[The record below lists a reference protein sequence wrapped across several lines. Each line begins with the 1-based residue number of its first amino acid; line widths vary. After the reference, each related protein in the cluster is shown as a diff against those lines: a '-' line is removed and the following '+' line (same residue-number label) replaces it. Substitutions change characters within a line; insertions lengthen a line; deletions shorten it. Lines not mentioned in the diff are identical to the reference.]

1 MFPPPACL
9 PSTTYSQAS
18 IVLSIR
24 LPGPLGLTAPERIPA
39 RNLQAPV
46 RRNLLSSGTQTYSK
60 DYAELINFHTE
71 LPADKDLFPGGSHD
85 KVATAM
91 HSYIMAPN
99 SSQVI
104 GLDGEFGSG
113 KSSILTM
120 LGSKLKATDDSYRVW
135 LFDCE
140 QNYQGSTKSNFI
152 ELFTEQLL
160 KDVAAGSA
168 EAESLAKSR
177 DVALGREFEY
187 TKITTSHASAWALA
201 LLASLFF
208 STSAF
213 KEIFKL
219 TKPAVETL
227 AKPVV
232 EVSSTLLLVN
242 WAALLSPFLVLLF
255 AWLFNRKKKVG
266 KANKKW
272 SLLSL
277 FKGSSEDTI
286 NEKIETAKE
295 VTPLDLKRTL
305 SYQLTLVT
313 AQHYVVILDNLDRLP
328 KDSLRSVWSDLEIF
342 TSVASAENLTV
353 VVPFCSNKVA
363 AYLGADADRKY
374 DSRDFIAKKFP
385 VVFRAPPVI
394 TSGWKDGFK
403 RLWGHTFPAADAQM
417 SEQCAHLLHRHSPM
431 ANGLVTPRLQKKY
444 INDIATTALVVGE
457 QINLVC
463 IAAHIL
469 LCRYS
474 EVPMEEIL
482 RRDGISQAFKAANE
496 VDDATAAKY
505 AQTQALLGV
514 LCGEGM
520 EEGWQIQLLQIHF
533 LTTSKIAIAE
543 LIDEPLLNA
552 VDSGDE
558 NKLFSLTSLFGFA
571 DAFKRY
577 LATGPTL
584 SVLLPVISAAHA
596 KHGGEWAAD
605 LMKQLNAERL
615 EVLPKKSRGNAAFY
629 QSVEKCIELGL
640 DRGLIIAHGKSL
652 ADSIDV
658 RIGEPYEEAEF
669 AVLKAD
675 LVEYDEYLNGVGE
688 TFDGMVLDRV
698 ECVMHLLPAINQMK
712 VIRAIDFEPSDKAYP
727 NANLQLVS
735 TDDHALTASPLDSD
749 QVVPALVWA
758 YKHRSVAEGV
768 VGGISAGE
776 VAVIAK
782 LCDGGS
788 EEAAVVCLALAETID
803 STVLTTLA
811 SLLSSD
817 PTDTVRTVAAI
828 VYMREMDP
836 ATLKTI
842 PDLDQVFVSELF
854 WALGNATLKC
864 TDLLP
869 LVTSEVAE
877 TVAPYIAKLIKEK
890 NLSRL
895 PVPWMMKNFTVLTDV
910 VEPAGVSADE
920 VLSWFES
927 WDLRTEQ
934 GLKQLNEVD
943 LNFLDLALASGG
955 ERFKNFKTFAFKLVD
970 APSRTEEQWCAVI
983 GQALPQMTKI
993 LQATPARGMNLS
1005 GASTIAD
1012 SIVASLNLYVG
1023 GDAEFELDGATIAI
1037 LQAMIEV
1044 LDPPLKHVVGARLRS
1059 LFYSDPQQIDRLI
1072 SVLQSFASLIQDIQ
1086 PTNADEASRL
1096 IRLLDAVGRTPASAD
1111 KVALFLDSKA
1121 DQIGAYRYSKDLREA
1136 MVSVVAKLKT
1146 QAPRLYKKFA
1156 SKKWFASLFKP
1167 GDTEETTSE
1176 A

>member
-1 MFPPPACL
+1 
-9 PSTTYSQAS
+9 
-18 IVLSIR
+18 
-24 LPGPLGLTAPERIPA
+24 
-39 RNLQAPV
+39 
-46 RRNLLSSGTQTYSK
+46 
-60 DYAELINFHTE
+60 LINFHTE

-120 LGSKLKATDDSYRVW
+120 LGSKLKASDDSYRVW

-160 KDVAAGSA
+160 KDVEAGSV

-213 KEIFKL
+213 KELFKL
-219 TKPAVETL
+219 AKPSAETL
-227 AKPVV
+227 VKPVV
-232 EVSSTLLLVN
+232 EVPSILISVN
-242 WAALLSPFLVLLF
+242 WVALLSPVLVLLF
-255 AWLFNRKKKVG
+255 AWLFNRNKKVG

-277 FKGSSEDTI
+277 FRGSSEDTI

-305 SYQLTLVT
+305 SNQLTLVT

-328 KDSLRSVWSDLEIF
+328 KDNLRSVWSDLEIF

-403 RLWGHTFPAADAQM
+403 RLWEHTFQDVDAQL
-417 SEQCAHLLHRHSPM
+417 SEQCAQLLHRHSPM

-482 RRDGISQAFKAANE
+482 RRDGISQTFKTANE

-505 AQTQALLGV
+505 AQTQSLLEG

-552 VDSGDE
+552 IESGDE
-558 NKLFSLTSLFGFA
+558 NKLYSLTSLFGFA

-577 LATGPTL
+577 LATIPTL
-584 SVLLPVISAAHA
+584 SVLLPVVSAAHA

-605 LMKQLNAERL
+605 LMKLLNAERL
-615 EVLPKKSRGNAAFY
+615 QVLPKPSRGNAAFY
-629 QSVEKCIELGL
+629 QCIEKCIELGL
-640 DRGLIIAHGKSL
+640 DRGLISTHGKSL
-652 ADSIDV
+652 SDSINL

-675 LVEYDEYLNGVGE
+675 LVEYDLYLNGVGE
-688 TFDGMVLDRV
+688 TFDGLLLDRV
-698 ECVMHLLPAINQMK
+698 ECVMHLLPAIEEMK
-712 VIRAIDFEPSDKAYP
+712 VIRVIDFEPSEKAYP

-758 YKHRSVAEGV
+758 YKHRSVTEGV
-768 VGGISAGE
+768 VGGISAAE
-776 VAVIAK
+776 VAEIAK

-788 EEAAVVCLALAETID
+788 VNAAVVCLALAETID
-803 STVLTTLA
+803 STVLSTLA
-811 SLLSSD
+811 SLLASD
-817 PTDTVRTVAAI
+817 PTDTVRAVGAI
-828 VYMREMDP
+828 VYMRESDP
-836 ATLKTI
+836 ATLASI
-842 PDLDQVFVSELF
+842 PVLDQVFVSELF
-854 WALGNATLKC
+854 WALGNAALKC
-864 TDLLP
+864 TDILP
-869 LVTSEVAE
+869 LVTSEVASAI
-877 TVAPYIAKLIKEK
+877 APYIAKLIKRK
-890 NLSRL
+890 KLSRL
-895 PVPWMMKNFTVLTDV
+895 PIPWMMKNFTALTDAV
-910 VEPAGVSADE
+910 GPEGVSVDE

-934 GLKQLNEVD
+934 GLKQLHEVD
-943 LNFLDLALASGG
+943 LSFLGLALATESG
-955 ERFKNFKTFAFKLVD
+955 RFKNFKTFAFKVVD
-970 APSRTEEQWCAVI
+970 APNRTEEQWCAIIV
-983 GQALPQMTKI
+983 QALPQMTKI
-993 LQATPARGMNLS
+993 FQAIKAQGMNLS

-1012 SIVASLNLYVG
+1012 SVVASLSQYVG
-1023 GDAEFELDGATIAI
+1023 GAAKFELDSATVSL

-1044 LDPPLKHVVGARLRS
+1044 LDPQLKHVVGARLRS

-1072 SVLQSFASLIQDIQ
+1072 AVLQNFASLIQDIQ
-1086 PTNADEASRL
+1086 PINSDEASRL
-1096 IRLLDAVGRTPASAD
+1096 IRLLDSVGRTSASTD
-1111 KVALFLDSKA
+1111 KVALFLDTKA

-1136 MVSVVAKLKT
+1136 MVSVVAKLKN

-1156 SKKWFASLFKP
+1156 SKKWFASLFKSSVN
-1167 GDTEETTSE
+1167 EETTGE
-1176 A
+1176 V

>member
-1 MFPPPACL
+1 MAWIRTDSSEESAGPGEHHPF
-9 PSTTYSQAS
+9 ST
-18 IVLSIR
+18 
-24 LPGPLGLTAPERIPA
+24 
-39 RNLQAPV
+39 
-46 RRNLLSSGTQTYSK
+46 GTQTHSK

-120 LGSKLKATDDSYRVW
+120 LGVKLKVSDDSYRVW

-160 KDVAAGSA
+160 KDVAAGST

-213 KEIFKL
+213 RQIFKL
-219 TKPAVETL
+219 TKPAAESL
-227 AKPVV
+227 AKPMA

-305 SYQLTLVT
+305 SNQLMQVT

-342 TSVASAENLTV
+342 TSVATAKNLTV

-403 RLWGHTFPAADAQM
+403 KLYGHTFPDADSQLA
-417 SEQCAHLLHRHSPM
+417 EQCAQLLHRHSPM
-431 ANGLVTPRLQKKY
+431 ANGLVTPRLQKKF
-444 INDIATTALVVGE
+444 INDIATTALVVGD

-482 RRDGISQAFKAANE
+482 RRDGISQAFRAVNE
-496 VDDATAAKY
+496 IDDVIAAKY
-505 AQTQALLGV
+505 LQTQTLLGM

-543 LIDEPLLNA
+543 LIDEPLLSA
-552 VDSGDE
+552 FESSDE
-558 NKLFSLTSLFGFA
+558 NKLLSLTSLFGFA

-577 LATGPTL
+577 LATTPTL
-584 SVLLPVISAAHA
+584 SVVLPVISAAHA
-596 KHGGEWAAD
+596 KHGGEWAAA
-605 LMKQLNAERL
+605 LMKQLNAERIP
-615 EVLPKKSRGNAAFY
+615 VLPKESRGSAAFY
-629 QSVEKCIELGL
+629 QSLEKCIELGF
-640 DRGLIIAHGKSL
+640 DRDLIAEHGNSL
-652 ADSIDV
+652 EDSIGL
-658 RIGEPYEEAEF
+658 RIDEPYEETEF

-675 LVEYDEYLNGVGE
+675 LFEYDAYLSGVGE
-688 TFDGMVLDRV
+688 TYDGMILDKV
-698 ECVMHLLPAINQMK
+698 ECVMHLLPSISKMK
-712 VIRAIDFEPSDKAYP
+712 VIRAIDFEPSEQAYP

-735 TDDHALTASPLDSD
+735 TEDNGLFASPLASD
-749 QVVPALVWA
+749 QLVPALIWA
-758 YKHRSVAEGV
+758 YKHRSIDNGV
-768 VGGISAGE
+768 IGGISASD

-782 LCDGGS
+782 LCDGGLAD
-788 EEAAVVCLALAETID
+788 EKIVCLALADTID
-803 STVLTTLA
+803 TTVLKTLA
-811 SLLSSD
+811 SVLSSN
-817 PTDTVRTVAAI
+817 PTDTVSAVAAI
-828 VYMREMDP
+828 VYMRETDP
-836 ATLKTI
+836 ATLATV
-842 PDLDQVFVSELF
+842 PNLNQVFVSELF

-864 TDLLP
+864 TDILS
-869 LVTSEVAE
+869 LVTSELAE
-877 TVAPYIAKLIKEK
+877 AIAPYIAKLIKKK
-890 NLSRL
+890 NISRL
-895 PVPWMMKNFTVLTDV
+895 PMLWIMKNFTALIEV
-910 VEPAGVSADE
+910 VEPAGLSADE
-920 VLSWFES
+920 VLSWFEG
-927 WDLRTEQ
+927 WDVHTEQ
-934 GLKQLNEVD
+934 GIKQLHEVD
-943 LNFLDLALASGG
+943 LKLLDLVFATEG
-955 ERFKNFKTFAFKLVD
+955 ERFRNFKALAFGLVD
-970 APSRTEEQWCAVI
+970 APSRTEEEWCTVV
-983 GQALPQMTKI
+983 GKALPQMTKI
-993 LQATPARGMNLS
+993 LQATPGRDMTLS

-1012 SIVASLNLYVG
+1012 SVVTTLSRYVSG
-1023 GDAEFELDGATIAI
+1023 EVEFVLDSATIAI
-1037 LQAMIEV
+1037 LDAMIEL

-1059 LFYSDPQQIDRLI
+1059 IFYSDPQSIDRLI
-1072 SVLQSFASLIQDIQ
+1072 SVLQSFAPLIQDIQ
-1086 PTNADEASRL
+1086 PINAEEASRL
-1096 IRLLDAVGRTPASAD
+1096 IRVLEAVGRTSASAD

-1121 DQIGAYRYSKDLREA
+1121 DQIGAYRYSKALREA

-1156 SKKWFASLFKP
+1156 SKKWFASLFNDR
-1167 GDTEETTSE
+1167 DTDETTRD

>member
-1 MFPPPACL
+1 
-9 PSTTYSQAS
+9 
-18 IVLSIR
+18 
-24 LPGPLGLTAPERIPA
+24 
-39 RNLQAPV
+39 
-46 RRNLLSSGTQTYSK
+46 
-60 DYAELINFHTE
+60 
-71 LPADKDLFPGGSHD
+71 
-85 KVATAM
+85 M

-120 LGSKLKATDDSYRVW
+120 LGSKLKASDDSYRVW

-140 QNYQGSTKSNFI
+140 QNYQGSIKSNFI

-160 KDVAAGSA
+160 RDVDVGSA
-168 EAESLAKSR
+168 DAESLAKSR

-219 TKPAVETL
+219 TKPAAELL

-232 EVSSTLLLVN
+232 EVSNTFLFVN
-242 WAALLSPFLVLLF
+242 WIALLSPVLVLIL
-255 AWLFNRKKKVG
+255 AWLFNRKKTVG

-305 SYQLTLVT
+305 SQQLKLVT
-313 AQHYVVILDNLDRLP
+313 GQHYVVILDNLDRLP

-342 TSVASAENLTV
+342 TSVASAENLSV

-403 RLWGHTFPAADAQM
+403 KLYGHTFSAADPQLGEYCAQ
-417 SEQCAHLLHRHSPM
+417 LLHRHSPM

-444 INDIATTALVVGE
+444 INDIATTALVVGDH
-457 QINLVC
+457 INLVC

-474 EVPMEEIL
+474 ELPMEEVL
-482 RRDGISQAFKAANE
+482 RRDGISQAFTTANKI
-496 VDDATAAKY
+496 DDAAAAKY
-505 AQTQALLGV
+505 VQTQKLLEV
-514 LCGEGM
+514 LCGDGV

-543 LIDEPLLNA
+543 LIDEPLFNA
-552 VDSGDE
+552 IDSGDFD
-558 NKLFSLTSLFGFA
+558 KLFSLTSLFGFA

-577 LATGPTL
+577 LTTAPAL
-584 SVLLPVISAAHA
+584 SALLPVINAAYA
-596 KHGGEWAAD
+596 KHGGEWATD
-605 LMKQLNAERL
+605 LMKQINAERL
-615 EVLPKKSRGNAAFY
+615 QVLPAQSRGSGAFY
-629 QSVEKCIELGL
+629 QSIEKCIELGL
-640 DRGLIIAHGKSL
+640 DRRLITGRGNSL
-652 ADSIDV
+652 KDSINK
-658 RIGEPYEEAEF
+658 RIGEPYEETEF
-669 AVLKAD
+669 VVLKAD
-675 LVEYDEYLNGVGE
+675 LVEYDAYLTAVGDK
-688 TFDGMVLDRV
+688 FDGMVLGRA
-698 ECVMHLLPAINQMK
+698 ECFMHLLPAIGEMK
-712 VIRAIDFEPSDKAYP
+712 AIRAIDFQPSEKAYA
-727 NANLQLVS
+727 NVNLQLVS
-735 TDDHALTASPLDSD
+735 TGDDVLSAAPLGNE

-758 YKHRSVAEGV
+758 YKHRRVTDGV
-768 VGGISAGE
+768 VGGISGAD
-776 VAVIAK
+776 VAVIAT
-782 LCDGGS
+782 LCNGGS
-788 EEAAVVCLALAETID
+788 EAAAVVCLALAETID
-803 STVLTTLA
+803 STVLTTVA
-811 SLLSSD
+811 SLLSID
-817 PTDTVRTVAAI
+817 PNDTVRAVAAI
-828 VYMREMDP
+828 VYMRNADL
-836 ATLKTI
+836 ATLATI
-842 PDLDQVFVSELF
+842 PDLDQVFASELF

-864 TDLLP
+864 TDILS
-869 LVTSEVAE
+869 LVTSEMAQ
-877 TVAPYIAKLIKEK
+877 ASASYISKLIKQ
-890 NLSRL
+890 NNFSRL
-895 PVPWMMKNFTVLTDV
+895 PVQWIMKNYTALNDV
-910 VEPAGVSADE
+910 IRPVGVSEDE
-920 VLSWFES
+920 VLSWFEA
-927 WDLRTEQ
+927 WDVSTEQ
-934 GLKQLNEVD
+934 GFKQLDELD
-943 LNFLDLALASGG
+943 LNLLDSVLATGS
-955 ERFKNFKTFAFKLVD
+955 ERFKNFKMFAFRMVD
-970 APSRTEEQWCAVI
+970 VPSRTEEQWCAVI

-993 LQATPARGMNLS
+993 LQATSARDMNLS

-1012 SIVASLNLYVG
+1012 SVVASLNHYVG
-1023 GDAEFELDGATIAI
+1023 GDAEFELNRATISI

-1044 LDPPLKHVVGARLRS
+1044 LDPPLQHVVGARLRS
-1059 LFYSDPQQIDRLI
+1059 LFYSDPQKIDRLI
-1072 SVLQSFASLIQDIQ
+1072 CVLQSFASLIQDIQ

-1096 IRLLDAVGRTPASAD
+1096 IRLLDAVGRTSTSAD
-1111 KVALFLDSKA
+1111 KVVLFVDSKA
-1121 DQIGAYRYSKDLREA
+1121 DQIGAYRYSTDLREA
-1136 MVSVVAKLKT
+1136 MVSVVSKLKI

-1156 SKKWFASLFKP
+1156 SKKWFASLFKKEDAE
-1167 GDTEETTSE
+1167 G
-1176 A
+1176 

>member
-1 MFPPPACL
+1 M
-9 PSTTYSQAS
+9 
-18 IVLSIR
+18 
-24 LPGPLGLTAPERIPA
+24 
-39 RNLQAPV
+39 
-46 RRNLLSSGTQTYSK
+46 
-60 DYAELINFHTE
+60 INFHTE
-71 LPADKDLFPGGSHD
+71 LPADTDLFPGGSHD

-120 LGSKLKATDDSYRVW
+120 LGAKLKASDDSYRVW

-160 KDVAAGSA
+160 KDVEVGSVEA
-168 EAESLAKSR
+168 EALAKSR

-187 TKITTSHASAWALA
+187 TKITTSHASAWAMA

-213 KEIFKL
+213 KEVFKL
-219 TKPAVETL
+219 TSPAAEPL
-227 AKPVV
+227 AKPVI
-232 EVSSTLLLVN
+232 EASGTLLLVN
-242 WAALLSPFLVLLF
+242 WAALLSPVLVLLF

-305 SYQLTLVT
+305 SHQLTLVT

-385 VVFRAPPVI
+385 VVFRSPPVI

-403 RLWGHTFPAADAQM
+403 RLWGHTFPAAAAQL
-417 SEQCAHLLHRHSPM
+417 SEQCAQLLHRHSPM

-444 INDIATTALVVGE
+444 INDIATTALVVGD

-482 RRDGISQAFKAANE
+482 RRGGISQAFKDANS

-505 AQTQALLGV
+505 AQTQALLGI

-533 LTTSKIAIAE
+533 LTTSEIAIAE

-552 VDSGDE
+552 FDSGDE

-577 LATGPTL
+577 LATAPTL

-596 KHGGEWAAD
+596 KHGGDWAAD
-605 LMKQLNAERL
+605 IMKQLNAERL
-615 EVLPKKSRGNAAFY
+615 EVLPKNSRGDASFY
-629 QSVEKCIELGL
+629 RSVEKCIELGL
-640 DRGLIIAHGKSL
+640 ERGLIAEHGKSL
-652 ADSIDV
+652 ADSIDAMMSD
-658 RIGEPYEEAEF
+658 PYEAEEF
-669 AVLKAD
+669 ALLKAD
-675 LVEYDEYLNGVGE
+675 LVEFDAYLHAAGE
-688 TFDGMVLDRV
+688 TFDGMVLERV
-698 ECVMHLLPAINQMK
+698 ECVMHLLPTIKELK
-712 VIRAIDFEPSDKAYP
+712 VIRAIDFSPSEKAYP

-735 TDDHALTASPLDSD
+735 TSAHALTASPLASD

-758 YKHRSVAEGV
+758 YKHRRVTEGV
-768 VGGISAGE
+768 VGGISAAE
-776 VAVIAK
+776 VTVIAQ
-782 LCDGGS
+782 LCNGGS
-788 EEAAVVCLALAETID
+788 EDAAVVCLALAETID

-811 SLLSSD
+811 SLLSSA
-817 PTDTVRTVAAI
+817 PTDTVRAVAAI
-828 VYMREMDP
+828 VYMRETDP
-836 ATLKTI
+836 TTLAAI
-842 PDLDQVFVSELF
+842 PDLDQVFASELF
-854 WALGNATLKC
+854 WALGNAVLKS
-864 TDLLP
+864 TDILP
-869 LVTSEVAE
+869 LVTTEVAE
-877 TVAPYIAKLIKEK
+877 AIAPYIGKLIQKK
-890 NLSRL
+890 NLGRL
-895 PVPWMMKNFTVLTDV
+895 SVPWMMKNFTALADV
-910 VEPAGVSADE
+910 VGPAGVSTDE
-920 VLSWFES
+920 VLSWFEG
-927 WDLRTEQ
+927 WDQHTELS
-934 GLKQLNEVD
+934 LKQLHEVD
-943 LNFLDLALASGG
+943 LNLLDLALATGG
-955 ERFKNFKTFAFKLVD
+955 ERFKNFKTFAFRLVD
-970 APSRTEEQWCAVI
+970 TPSRTEEQWCAMI
-983 GQALPQMTKI
+983 GEALPQMTKI
-993 LQATPARGMNLS
+993 LQATQARGIDLS
-1005 GASTIAD
+1005 GASAIAD
-1012 SIVASLNLYVG
+1012 SVVASLNHYVSG
-1023 GDAEFELDGATIAI
+1023 EAEFGLDSATINL

-1044 LDPPLKHVVGARLRS
+1044 LDTPLKHVVGVRLRS

-1072 SVLQSFASLIQDIQ
+1072 AVLQGFASLIQDIQ

-1096 IRLLDAVGRTPASAD
+1096 IRLLDAVGRTSASAD

-1121 DQIGAYRYSKDLREA
+1121 DQIGAYRYSNDLREA
-1136 MVSVVAKLKT
+1136 MVSVVAKLET

-1156 SKKWFASLFKP
+1156 SKKWFSSLFKSR
-1167 GDTEETTSE
+1167 DSEERTGE

>member
-1 MFPPPACL
+1 M
-9 PSTTYSQAS
+9 
-18 IVLSIR
+18 
-24 LPGPLGLTAPERIPA
+24 
-39 RNLQAPV
+39 
-46 RRNLLSSGTQTYSK
+46 
-60 DYAELINFHTE
+60 INFHTE
-71 LPADKDLFPGGSHD
+71 LPTEEDLFPGGSHA

-120 LGSKLKATDDSYRVW
+120 LGSKLKASDDSYRVW

-160 KDVAAGSA
+160 RDVDVDSA
-168 EAESLAKSR
+168 EAASLAKSR

-219 TKPAVETL
+219 TKPAAEL
-227 AKPVV
+227 LGKPVV
-232 EVSSTLLLVN
+232 EASNTFVFVN
-242 WAALLSPFLVLLF
+242 WTALLSPVLVLVL
-255 AWLFNRKKKVG
+255 AWLFNRKKTVG

-313 AQHYVVILDNLDRLP
+313 SQHYVVVLDNLDRLP

-403 RLWGHTFPAADAQM
+403 KLYDHTFPAADAQLA
-417 SEQCAHLLHRHSPM
+417 EYCAQLLHRHSPM

-444 INDIATTALVVGE
+444 INDIATTALVMGE
-457 QINLVC
+457 HINLVC
-463 IAAHIL
+463 VSAHIL

-474 EVPMEEIL
+474 ELPMEEIL
-482 RRDGISQAFKAANE
+482 RRDGISQAFKTANKI
-496 VDDATAAKY
+496 DDATAAKY
-505 AQTQALLGV
+505 AQTQKLLGV
-514 LCGEGM
+514 LCGEGV

-543 LIDEPLLNA
+543 LIDEPLFNA
-552 VDSGDE
+552 IDSGDVE
-558 NKLFSLTSLFGFA
+558 KLFSLTSLFGFA

-577 LATGPTL
+577 LTTSPTL
-584 SVLLPVISAAHA
+584 SALLPVIDAAYA
-596 KHGGEWAAD
+596 KYGGEWATD

-615 EVLPKKSRGNAAFY
+615 QMLPTQSRGNAAFY
-629 QSVEKCIELGL
+629 QSVEKCIALGL
-640 DRGLIIAHGKSL
+640 DRGLVTGRGKSL
-652 ADSIDV
+652 KDSIDK
-658 RIGEPYEEAEF
+658 RIDEPYEETEF

-675 LVEYDEYLNGVGE
+675 LVEYDVYLSAVGE
-688 TFDGMVLDRV
+688 TFEGMVLERG
-698 ECVMHLLPAINQMK
+698 ESFMHLMPTISGMK
-712 VIRAIDFEPSDKAYP
+712 AIRAIDFEPSEKAYA
-727 NANLQLVS
+727 NLNLQLVS
-735 TDDHALTASPLDSD
+735 TADHALTAVPLDSD

-758 YKHRSVAEGV
+758 YKYRRVKEGV
-768 VGGISAGE
+768 VGGISEAD
-776 VAVIAK
+776 VAVIAT

-788 EEAAVVCLALAETID
+788 EAAALVCLALAETID
-803 STVLTTLA
+803 STVLTTVA

-817 PTDTVRTVAAI
+817 PNDTVRAVAAI
-828 VYMREMDP
+828 VYIRKTDL
-836 ATLKTI
+836 ATLATV
-842 PDLDQVFVSELF
+842 PDLDQVFTSELF
-854 WALGNATLKC
+854 WALGNATLKS
-864 TDLLP
+864 TDILS
-869 LVTSEVAE
+869 LVTSEMAQ
-877 TVAPYIAKLIKEK
+877 ASASYISKLIKQ
-890 NLSRL
+890 NNFARL
-895 PVPWMMKNFTVLTDV
+895 PVPWMMKNYTALTDV
-910 VEPAGVSADE
+910 VGSAGVSEDE
-920 VLSWFES
+920 VLSWFEA
-927 WDLRTEQ
+927 WDESTEQ
-934 GLKQLNEVD
+934 GFKQLREID
-943 LNFLDLALASGG
+943 LNLLDLVLATGS
-955 ERFKNFKTFAFKLVD
+955 ERFKNFKVFAFRMVD
-970 APSRTEEQWCAVI
+970 VPNRTEEQWCAVI

-993 LQATPARGMNLS
+993 LHATSARDMNLS
-1005 GASTIAD
+1005 GAATIAD
-1012 SIVASLNLYVG
+1012 SVVASLNQYVG
-1023 GDAEFELDGATIAI
+1023 GQAEFELDSATIAI
-1037 LQAMIEV
+1037 LQAMTEV
-1044 LDPPLKHVVGARLRS
+1044 LDPPLQHVVGARLRS
-1059 LFYSDPQQIDRLI
+1059 LFYSDPQKIDRLI

-1096 IRLLDAVGRTPASAD
+1096 IRLLDAVGRTSTSAD
-1111 KVALFLDSKA
+1111 KVVLFVDSKA

-1136 MVSVVAKLKT
+1136 MVSVVANLKT
-1146 QAPRLYKKFA
+1146 QAPHLYKKFA
-1156 SKKWFASLFKP
+1156 SKKWFASLFKDS
-1167 GDTEETTSE
+1167 DTEG
-1176 A
+1176 

>member
-1 MFPPPACL
+1 M
-9 PSTTYSQAS
+9 
-18 IVLSIR
+18 
-24 LPGPLGLTAPERIPA
+24 
-39 RNLQAPV
+39 
-46 RRNLLSSGTQTYSK
+46 
-60 DYAELINFHTE
+60 INFHTE

-120 LGSKLKATDDSYRVW
+120 LGSKLKASDDSYRVW

-160 KDVAAGSA
+160 KDVGTGSV

-213 KEIFKL
+213 KELFKL
-219 TKPAVETL
+219 AKPSAETL
-227 AKPVV
+227 VKPVV
-232 EVSSTLLLVN
+232 EVSSILISVN
-242 WAALLSPFLVLLF
+242 WVALLSPVLVLLF
-255 AWLFNRKKKVG
+255 AWLFNRNKKVG

-277 FKGSSEDTI
+277 FRGSSEDTI

-305 SYQLTLVT
+305 SNQLTLVT

-328 KDSLRSVWSDLEIF
+328 KDNLRSVWSDLEIF

-403 RLWGHTFPAADAQM
+403 RLWEHTFQDVDAQL
-417 SEQCAHLLHRHSPM
+417 SEQCAQLLHRHSPM

-482 RRDGISQAFKAANE
+482 RRDGISQTFKTANE

-505 AQTQALLGV
+505 AQTQSLLEG

-552 VDSGDE
+552 IESGDE
-558 NKLFSLTSLFGFA
+558 NKLYSLTSLFGFA

-577 LATGPTL
+577 LATIPTL
-584 SVLLPVISAAHA
+584 SVLLPVVSAAHA

-605 LMKQLNAERL
+605 LMKLLNAERL
-615 EVLPKKSRGNAAFY
+615 QVQPKPSRGNAAFY
-629 QSVEKCIELGL
+629 QCVEKCIELGL
-640 DRGLIIAHGKSL
+640 DRGLISTHGKSL
-652 ADSIDV
+652 SDSINL

-675 LVEYDEYLNGVGE
+675 LVEYDLYLNGVGE
-688 TFDGMVLDRV
+688 TFDGMLLDRV
-698 ECVMHLLPAINQMK
+698 ECVMHLLPAIEEMK
-712 VIRAIDFEPSDKAYP
+712 VIRVIDFEPSEKAYP

-735 TDDHALTASPLDSD
+735 TDDHALIASPLDSD

-758 YKHRSVAEGV
+758 YKHRSVTEGV
-768 VGGISAGE
+768 VGGISAAE
-776 VAVIAK
+776 VAEIAK

-788 EEAAVVCLALAETID
+788 VNAAVVCLALAETID
-803 STVLTTLA
+803 STVLSTLA
-811 SLLSSD
+811 SLLASD
-817 PTDTVRTVAAI
+817 PTDTVRAVGAI
-828 VYMREMDP
+828 VYMRESDP
-836 ATLKTI
+836 ATLASI
-842 PDLDQVFVSELF
+842 PVLDQVFVSELF
-854 WALGNATLKC
+854 WALGNAALKC
-864 TDLLP
+864 TDILP
-869 LVTSEVAE
+869 LVTSEVASAI
-877 TVAPYIAKLIKEK
+877 APYIAKLIKK
-890 NLSRL
+890 KKLSRL
-895 PVPWMMKNFTVLTDV
+895 PIPWMMKNFTALTDAV
-910 VEPAGVSADE
+910 GPEGVSVDE

-934 GLKQLNEVD
+934 GLKQLHEVD
-943 LNFLDLALASGG
+943 LNLLGLALATESVH
-955 ERFKNFKTFAFKLVD
+955 FKNFKTFAFKVVD
-970 APSRTEEQWCAVI
+970 APNRTEEQWCAIIV
-983 GQALPQMTKI
+983 QALPQMTKI
-993 LQATPARGMNLS
+993 FQAIKAQGMNLS

-1012 SIVASLNLYVG
+1012 SVVASLSQYVG
-1023 GDAEFELDGATIAI
+1023 GAAKFELDSATVSL

-1044 LDPPLKHVVGARLRS
+1044 LDPQLKHVVGARLRS

-1072 SVLQSFASLIQDIQ
+1072 AVLQNFASLIQDIQ
-1086 PTNADEASRL
+1086 PINSDEASRL
-1096 IRLLDAVGRTPASAD
+1096 IRLLDSVGRTSASTD
-1111 KVALFLDSKA
+1111 KVALFLDTKA

-1136 MVSVVAKLKT
+1136 MVSVVAKLKN

-1156 SKKWFASLFKP
+1156 SKKWFASLFKSSVN
-1167 GDTEETTSE
+1167 EETTGE
-1176 A
+1176 V

>member
-1 MFPPPACL
+1 M
-9 PSTTYSQAS
+9 
-18 IVLSIR
+18 
-24 LPGPLGLTAPERIPA
+24 
-39 RNLQAPV
+39 
-46 RRNLLSSGTQTYSK
+46 
-60 DYAELINFHTE
+60 INFHSE
-71 LPADKDLFPGGSHD
+71 LPAEEDLFPGGSHD

-120 LGSKLKATDDSYRVW
+120 LGSKLKASDNSYRVW

-140 QNYQGSTKSNFI
+140 QNYQGSIKSNFI

-160 KDVAAGSA
+160 KDVEAGST

-177 DVALGREFEY
+177 NVALGREFEY

-219 TKPAVETL
+219 TKPAVESL

-232 EVSSTLLLVN
+232 ETSSSLLLVN
-242 WAALLSPFLVLLF
+242 WAALLSPALVLLF
-255 AWLFNRKKKVG
+255 AWLFNRKKRFG
-266 KANKKW
+266 KSNRKW

-305 SYQLTLVT
+305 TDQLAIVT
-313 AQHYVVILDNLDRLP
+313 TQHYVVILDNLDRLP

-363 AYLGADADRKY
+363 IYLSADADRKY

-403 RLWGHTFPAADAQM
+403 KLWTHTFPAADNQLA
-417 SEQCAHLLHRHSPM
+417 EQCAQLLHRHTPM

-463 IAAHIL
+463 IAGHIL
-469 LCRYS
+469 LYRYN
-474 EVPMEEIL
+474 EVPMEEVL
-482 RRDGISQAFKAANE
+482 RRDGISQAFKAANN

-520 EEGWQIQLLQIHF
+520 ENGWQIQLLQIHF

-543 LIDEPLLNA
+543 LIDEPLRDA
-552 VDSGDE
+552 IDSGDE
-558 NKLFSLTSLFGFA
+558 DKLFSLTSLFGFA

-577 LATGPTL
+577 LATAQTL
-584 SVLLPVISAAHA
+584 SVLLPVISAAYA
-596 KHGGEWAAD
+596 KHGGEWATD
-605 LMKQLNAERL
+605 LVKQLNTERL
-615 EVLPKKSRGNAAFY
+615 QVLPKNSRGNAVFY

-640 DRGLIIAHGKSL
+640 DRGLIAGHGKSL

-658 RIGEPYEEAEF
+658 RIVEPYEEADL
-669 AVLKAD
+669 AALKAD
-675 LVEYDEYLNGVGE
+675 LIEYDAYLNGVGE
-688 TFDGMVLDRV
+688 TFDGVVLDRV
-698 ECVMHLLPAINQMK
+698 EYVMHLLPAINEMK
-712 VIRAIDFEPSDKAYP
+712 VIRGIDFEPREKAYP
-727 NANLQLVS
+727 NANQQLVS
-735 TDDHALTASPLDSD
+735 TSGHPLTAAPLDSD
-749 QVVPALVWA
+749 QVVPALIWA
-758 YKHRSVAEGV
+758 YKHRRVTEGV
-768 VGGISAGE
+768 VGGISAAD
-776 VAVIAK
+776 VAVLAT
-782 LCDGGS
+782 LCNGGS

-803 STVLTTLA
+803 STVLMTIT
-811 SLLSSD
+811 SLLSST
-817 PTDTVRTVAAI
+817 PTDTVRAVAAI
-828 VYMREMDP
+828 VYMRESDP
-836 ATLKTI
+836 AKLATI
-842 PDLDQVFVSELF
+842 PELSEVFASELF
-854 WALGNATLKC
+854 WALGNATLKS
-864 TDLLP
+864 TDILP

-877 TVAPYIAKLIKEK
+877 PIAPYIAKLIKEK
-890 NLSRL
+890 GLSRL
-895 PVPWMMKNFTVLTDV
+895 SVPWMIKNFTALTDV

-927 WDLRTEQ
+927 WDPHTEQ
-934 GLKQLNEVD
+934 GLKQLHEVD
-943 LNFLDLALASGG
+943 TNFLDLALATDG

-970 APSRTEEQWCAVI
+970 APSRTEEQWSAVI

-993 LQATPARGMNLS
+993 LQATPCRDMNLS
-1005 GASTIAD
+1005 GATTIAD
-1012 SIVASLNLYVG
+1012 SVVASLNHYVG
-1023 GDAEFELDGATIAI
+1023 DEAGFELDSATIAI
-1037 LQAMIEV
+1037 IQAMIEV

-1059 LFYSDPQQIDRLI
+1059 LFYSDPQKIDRLI

-1096 IRLLDAVGRTPASAD
+1096 IRLLDAVGRTSVSAD

-1146 QAPRLYKKFA
+1146 PAPRLYKKFA
-1156 SKKWFASLFKP
+1156 SKKWFASLFKTS
-1167 GDTEETTSE
+1167 DSEETTSE

>member
-1 MFPPPACL
+1 M
-9 PSTTYSQAS
+9 
-18 IVLSIR
+18 
-24 LPGPLGLTAPERIPA
+24 
-39 RNLQAPV
+39 
-46 RRNLLSSGTQTYSK
+46 
-60 DYAELINFHTE
+60 INFHTE
-71 LPADKDLFPGGSHD
+71 HPTEEDLFPGGSHE

-120 LGSKLKATDDSYRVW
+120 LGSKLKASDDSYRVW

-160 KDVAAGSA
+160 KDVDVGSA

-187 TKITTSHASAWALA
+187 TKITTSHASAWALT

-219 TKPAVETL
+219 TKPAAEPL
-227 AKPVV
+227 GQPVV
-232 EVSSTLLLVN
+232 EVSSTFLLVN
-242 WAALLSPFLVLLF
+242 WAALLSPVLVLIL
-255 AWLFNRKKKVG
+255 AWLFNRKKTVG

-305 SYQLTLVT
+305 SHQLTLVT

-328 KDSLRSVWSDLEIF
+328 KDSLRNVWSDLEIF

-394 TSGWKDGFK
+394 ASGWKDGFK
-403 RLWGHTFPAADAQM
+403 KLYGHTFPAADAQLA
-417 SEQCAHLLHRHSPM
+417 EYCAQLLHRHSPM

-457 QINLVC
+457 DINLVC

-474 EVPMEEIL
+474 ELPMEEIL
-482 RRDGISQAFKAANE
+482 RRDGISQAFKTANKI
-496 VDDATAAKY
+496 DDTTAAKY

-514 LCGEGM
+514 LCGEGV
-520 EEGWQIQLLQIHF
+520 EEGWQIQLLQTHF

-543 LIDEPLLNA
+543 LIDEPLFNA
-552 VDSGDE
+552 IDSGDVD
-558 NKLFSLTSLFGFA
+558 KLFSLTSLFGFT

-577 LATGPTL
+577 LTTAPKL
-584 SVLLPVISAAHA
+584 SGLLPVIDAAYA
-596 KHGGEWAAD
+596 KHGGEWAND
-605 LMKQLNAERL
+605 LMRQLNAERL
-615 EVLPKKSRGNAAFY
+615 QVLPTQSRGNTGFY
-629 QSVEKCIELGL
+629 QSVEKCIKLGL
-640 DRGLIIAHGKSL
+640 DRGLITGRGKSL
-652 ADSIDV
+652 KDSIV
-658 RIGEPYEEAEF
+658 KRIGAPYEETEF
-669 AVLKAD
+669 VVLKAD
-675 LVEYDEYLNGVGE
+675 LVEYDMYLTAVGE
-688 TFDGMVLDRV
+688 TFDSVVLGRT
-698 ECVMHLLPAINQMK
+698 ECFMHLMPAISEMK
-712 VIRAIDFEPSDKAYP
+712 AIRVIDFAPSEKAY
-727 NANLQLVS
+727 ANVNRQLVS
-735 TDDHALTASPLDSD
+735 IGDHALTAAPLDND

-758 YKHRSVAEGV
+758 YEHRLVTNGV
-768 VGGISAGE
+768 VGGIGE
-776 VAVIAK
+776 EDVAVIAA

-788 EEAAVVCLALAETID
+788 EAAAVVCLALAETID
-803 STVLTTLA
+803 STVLATVA

-817 PTDTVRTVAAI
+817 PNDTVRAVAAI
-828 VYMREMDP
+828 VYMRKTDL
-836 ATLKTI
+836 ATLATI
-842 PDLDQVFVSELF
+842 PDLDQVFASELF

-864 TDLLP
+864 TDILS
-869 LVTSEVAE
+869 LVTSEVAQAS
-877 TVAPYIAKLIKEK
+877 APYIAKLIQKK
-890 NLSRL
+890 NFSRL
-895 PVPWMMKNFTVLTDV
+895 PVPWMMKNFTALADV
-910 VEPAGVSADE
+910 VGPAGVSEEE
-920 VLSWFES
+920 VLSWFEG
-927 WDLRTEQ
+927 WDEHTEP
-934 GLKQLNEVD
+934 GLKQLRDVD
-943 LNFLDLALASGG
+943 LSLLDLVLATGN
-955 ERFKNFKTFAFKLVD
+955 ERFKKFKMFAFRLVD
-970 APSRTEEQWCAVI
+970 IPSRTEEQWCAVI

-993 LQATPARGMNLS
+993 LQATSARDMNLS

-1012 SIVASLNLYVG
+1012 SVVASLNHYVG
-1023 GDAEFELDGATIAI
+1023 GEAEFELDSATIAF

-1044 LDPPLKHVVGARLRS
+1044 LDPPLQHVVGARLRS
-1059 LFYSDPQQIDRLI
+1059 LFYSDPQKIDRLI

-1086 PTNADEASRL
+1086 PTNANEASRL
-1096 IRLLDAVGRTPASAD
+1096 IRLLDAVGRSSTSAD
-1111 KVALFLDSKA
+1111 KVVLFVDSKA

-1156 SKKWFASLFKP
+1156 SKKWFASLFKN
-1167 GDTEETTSE
+1167 GDTEG
-1176 A
+1176 

>member
-1 MFPPPACL
+1 M
-9 PSTTYSQAS
+9 
-18 IVLSIR
+18 
-24 LPGPLGLTAPERIPA
+24 
-39 RNLQAPV
+39 
-46 RRNLLSSGTQTYSK
+46 
-60 DYAELINFHTE
+60 INFHTE
-71 LPADKDLFPGGSHD
+71 LPADEDLFPGGSHD
-85 KVATAM
+85 KVAKAM

-113 KSSILTM
+113 KSSILMM
-120 LGSKLKATDDSYRVW
+120 LGSKLKASDGSYRVW

-152 ELFTEQLL
+152 ELFTEELL
-160 KDVAAGSA
+160 KDVKAGSEDA
-168 EAESLAKSR
+168 KSLAKSR

-187 TKITTSHASAWALA
+187 TKITNSHASAWAIA
-201 LLASLFF
+201 LLASMFF

-213 KEIFKL
+213 RQIFKL
-219 TKPAVETL
+219 TKGVAEPAKEF
-227 AKPVV
+227 VV
-232 EVSSTLLLVN
+232 EVPGILLLIN
-242 WAALLSPFLVLLF
+242 WVALLSPFLVLFF

-266 KANKKW
+266 KAQKKW

-305 SYQLTLVT
+305 SNQLKLVT

-353 VVPFCSNKVA
+353 IVPFCSNKVA

-403 RLWGHTFPAADAQM
+403 KLCAHTFPTNDAQLV
-417 SEQCAHLLHRHSPM
+417 EQCAQLLHRHSPM

-444 INDIATTALVVGE
+444 INDIATTALVVGD

-474 EVPMEEIL
+474 ELPIEEIL
-482 RRDGISQAFKAANE
+482 RRDGISEAFRDKNKIDDVTAAN
-496 VDDATAAKY
+496 Y
-505 AQTQALLGV
+505 AQTQTLLEI

-543 LIDEPLLNA
+543 LIDEPLLGA
-552 VDSGDE
+552 VQSRDE

-577 LATGPTL
+577 LATAPTL
-584 SVLLPVISAAHA
+584 SMLLPVISGAHA
-596 KHGGEWAAD
+596 KHGGEWAKS

-615 EVLPKKSRGNAAFY
+615 QVMPKESRGNAAFY
-629 QSVEKCIELGL
+629 NSVEKCIELGL
-640 DRGLIIAHGKSL
+640 DRDLITAHGKSL
-652 ADSIDV
+652 AESIKI
-658 RIGEPYEEAEF
+658 RIDQRYDDLEF

-675 LVEYDEYLNGVGE
+675 LIEYDAYLKGVGE
-688 TFDGMVLDRV
+688 LFDGMVLDRA
-698 ECVMHLLPAINQMK
+698 EYVMHLLPTIKEMK
-712 VIRAIDFEPSDKAYP
+712 VIRSIDFEPSELAYP
-727 NANLQLVS
+727 NVNIQLVS
-735 TDDHALTASPLDSD
+735 TDEHSLAALPLISD

-758 YKHRSVAEGV
+758 YKYRSVGAGV
-768 VGGISAGE
+768 VGGIGE
-776 VAVIAK
+776 TDVAVIAK
-782 LCDGGS
+782 LCDDGS
-788 EEAAVVCLALAETID
+788 DEAKVLCLALAYTID
-803 STVLTTLA
+803 STVLNTLE

-817 PTDTVRTVAAI
+817 PTDTVRAVAAI
-828 VYMREMDP
+828 VYMREKDP
-836 ATLKTI
+836 ETLATI
-842 PDLDQVFVSELF
+842 PNLDEVFASELF
-854 WALGNATLKC
+854 WALGNATLNC
-864 TDLLP
+864 IDIMT
-869 LVTSEVAE
+869 LVTSEVAV
-877 TVAPYIAKLIKEK
+877 TIAPYISKLIKDK
-890 NLSRL
+890 KLSKL
-895 PVPWMMKNFTVLTDV
+895 PVAWAMKNFTTLTDV
-910 VEPAGVSADE
+910 VEPTGLSAGE

-927 WDLRTEQ
+927 WDLHAGQ
-934 GLKQLNEVD
+934 GLKPLQEVD
-943 LNFLDLALASGG
+943 LNLLDLVFATSV
-955 ERFKNFKTFAFKLVD
+955 ERFENFKALVFKLVD
-970 APSRTEEQWCAVI
+970 DPARTQEQWCDVVKNAM
-983 GQALPQMTKI
+983 PQMTKI
-993 LQATPARGMNLS
+993 LQVTATQDMYLS

-1012 SIVASLNLYVG
+1012 SVVASLTNYVNG
-1023 GDAEFELDGATIAI
+1023 EAEFELDSSRVAI
-1037 LQAMIEV
+1037 IHAMIEV
-1044 LDPPLKHVVGARLRS
+1044 LDPPLKHVVGTRLRS
-1059 LFYSDPQQIDRLI
+1059 IFYSDPPQIDRLI
-1072 SVLQSFASLIQDIQ
+1072 SVLQSFAQLIQDIQ
-1086 PTNADEASRL
+1086 PTNVDEASRL
-1096 IRLLDAVGRTPASAD
+1096 IRVLEAVGRNSASTD

-1121 DQIGAYRYSKDLREA
+1121 HQIGAYRYSKNLHEA
-1136 MVSVVAKLKT
+1136 MVSVVATLKT

-1156 SKKWFASLFKP
+1156 SKKWFSSLFNNRN
-1167 GDTEETTSE
+1167 TEQSTRTH
-1176 A
+1176 

>member
-1 MFPPPACL
+1 M
-9 PSTTYSQAS
+9 
-18 IVLSIR
+18 
-24 LPGPLGLTAPERIPA
+24 
-39 RNLQAPV
+39 
-46 RRNLLSSGTQTYSK
+46 
-60 DYAELINFHTE
+60 INFHTE

-120 LGSKLKATDDSYRVW
+120 LGSKLKASDDSYRVW

-160 KDVAAGSA
+160 KDVEAGSV

-213 KEIFKL
+213 KELFKL
-219 TKPAVETL
+219 AKPSAETL
-227 AKPVV
+227 VKPVV
-232 EVSSTLLLVN
+232 EVPSILISVN
-242 WAALLSPFLVLLF
+242 WVALLSPVLVLLF
-255 AWLFNRKKKVG
+255 AWLFNRNKKVG

-277 FKGSSEDTI
+277 FRGSSEDTI

-305 SYQLTLVT
+305 SNQLTLVT

-328 KDSLRSVWSDLEIF
+328 KDNLRSVWSDLEIF

-403 RLWGHTFPAADAQM
+403 RLWEHTFQDVDAQL
-417 SEQCAHLLHRHSPM
+417 SEQCAQLLHRHSPM

-482 RRDGISQAFKAANE
+482 RRDGISQTFKTANE

-505 AQTQALLGV
+505 AQTQSLLEG

-552 VDSGDE
+552 IESGDE
-558 NKLFSLTSLFGFA
+558 NKLYSLTSLFGFA

-577 LATGPTL
+577 LATIPTL
-584 SVLLPVISAAHA
+584 SVLLPVVSAAHA

-605 LMKQLNAERL
+605 LMKLLNAERL
-615 EVLPKKSRGNAAFY
+615 QVLPKPSRGNAAFY
-629 QSVEKCIELGL
+629 QCIEKCIELGL
-640 DRGLIIAHGKSL
+640 DRGLISTHGKSL
-652 ADSIDV
+652 SDSINL

-675 LVEYDEYLNGVGE
+675 LVEYDLYLNGVGE
-688 TFDGMVLDRV
+688 TFDGLLLDRV
-698 ECVMHLLPAINQMK
+698 ECVMHLLPAIEEMK
-712 VIRAIDFEPSDKAYP
+712 VIRVIDFEPSEKAYP

-735 TDDHALTASPLDSD
+735 TDDHALIASPLDSD

-758 YKHRSVAEGV
+758 YKHRSVTEGV
-768 VGGISAGE
+768 VGGISAAE
-776 VAVIAK
+776 VAEIAK

-788 EEAAVVCLALAETID
+788 VNAAVVCLALAETID
-803 STVLTTLA
+803 STVLSTLA
-811 SLLSSD
+811 SLLASD
-817 PTDTVRTVAAI
+817 PTDTVRAVGAI
-828 VYMREMDP
+828 VYMRESDP
-836 ATLKTI
+836 ATLASI
-842 PDLDQVFVSELF
+842 PVLDQVFVSELF
-854 WALGNATLKC
+854 WALGNAALKC
-864 TDLLP
+864 TDILP
-869 LVTSEVAE
+869 LVTSEVASAI
-877 TVAPYIAKLIKEK
+877 APYIAKLIKRK
-890 NLSRL
+890 KLSRL
-895 PVPWMMKNFTVLTDV
+895 PIPWMMKNFTALTDAV
-910 VEPAGVSADE
+910 GPEGVSVDE

-934 GLKQLNEVD
+934 GLKQLHEVD
-943 LNFLDLALASGG
+943 LSFLGLALATESG
-955 ERFKNFKTFAFKLVD
+955 RFKNFKTFAFKVVD
-970 APSRTEEQWCAVI
+970 APNRTEEQWCAIIV
-983 GQALPQMTKI
+983 QALPQMTKI
-993 LQATPARGMNLS
+993 FQAIKAQGMNLS

-1012 SIVASLNLYVG
+1012 SVVASLSQYVG
-1023 GDAEFELDGATIAI
+1023 GAAKFELDSATVSL

-1044 LDPPLKHVVGARLRS
+1044 LDPQLKHVVGARLRS

-1072 SVLQSFASLIQDIQ
+1072 AVLQNFASLIQDIQ
-1086 PTNADEASRL
+1086 PINSDEASRL
-1096 IRLLDAVGRTPASAD
+1096 IRLLDSVGRTSASTD
-1111 KVALFLDSKA
+1111 KVALFLDTKA

-1136 MVSVVAKLKT
+1136 MVSVVAKLKN

-1156 SKKWFASLFKP
+1156 SKKWFASLFKSSVN
-1167 GDTEETTSE
+1167 EETTGE
-1176 A
+1176 V